1 MADPV
6 PGAASVEAYIASASE
21 FARPICT
28 KLREIVHKAAPK
40 LEEGI
45 KWGSPNYK
53 GNGLVCSI
61 GAFKEHVT
69 LYFFR
74 GAELENVA
82 GLLQYGEGNA
92 TSRSVKFASLGEVKA
107 KPLTALVKQAAE
119 LDAKGK
125 VPAKKKAKRPELPV
139 PPALSAALKKNA
151 RARKT
156 FEGLPPS
163 CRREYCEW
171 IGTAKQEETV
181 QRRLEKAMVMLAE
194 GRRMNE
200 EYR

>member
-1 MADPV
+1 MD
-6 PGAASVEAYIASASE
+6 AYIASKPD

-28 KLREIVHKAAPK
+28 KLREIVRKAAPK

-69 LYFFR
+69 LFFFR
-74 GAELENVA
+74 GAELENVDR
-82 GLLQYGEGNA
+82 LLQHGEGNA
-92 TSRSVKFASLGEVKA
+92 SSRSVKFTSLAEVKA
-107 KPLTALVKQAAE
+107 KPLTALVKQAVE
-119 LDAKGK
+119 IDAKGK
-125 VPAKKKAKRPELPV
+125 LPAQKKAKRPELPV
-139 PPALSAALKKNA
+139 PPALASALRKNA
-151 RARKT
+151 KAKKY
-156 FEGLPPS
+156 FESLPPS
-163 CRREYCEW
+163 CRREYSEW

-181 QRRLEKAMVMLAE
+181 QRRLEKAMGMLAE

-200 EYR
+200 QYR